1 MDPLTLGLAGAGF
14 ASQIFGGIKSAQAN
28 KAARAALDKQI
39 EENQA
44 IYNNN
49 VNRTFLDTAAAK
61 GALERIRK
69 QYERSNDIAESRGVV
84 TGATPEA
91 VIAEKSENNEAL
103 NDATSRIAEQGT
115 AYQDSQTN
123 QYRQTANQLTG
134 AKIALDQQKAENA
147 ANLVSNAG
155 NLLGSAAMLGEGETS
170 ALASGGS
177 GKGSLNDI
185 LSHAKNAGVGAAI
198 TARGTNGQGLALNTI
213 ANQGTDAALQAL
225 RNKQIFK
232 V

>member
-103 NDATSRIAEQGT
+103 NDATSQIAEQGT
-115 AYQDSQTN
+115 AYQDNQTN
-123 QYRQTANQLTG
+123 QYRQIANQLTG

-147 ANLVSNAG
+147 SNLIGNAG
-155 NLLGSAAMLGEGETS
+155 NLLGSAAMLGT
-170 ALASGGS
+170 GGS
-177 GKGSLNDI
+177 VTPSVPSGTS
-185 LSHAKNAGVGAAI
+185 AAI

-213 ANQGTDAALQAL
+213 ARQGTDAALQAL